1 MVAAGCYWISGART
15 AAYLAHFC
23 AYVPFI
29 TLDSS
34 QGGLVGVGGLDGG
47 NVRFKL
53 GVRVACS
60 LVLLA
65 CLARQRRSLANIFRV
80 RHLPVL
86 LLFAWSVLW
95 IQRSQDPWIAFA
107 RLGELAVFFLS
118 GLALLLESGQFRT
131 ARTIARWH
139 ALAIGSLPLM
149 ALLFVRSSPD
159 LASHVDASGLMRL
172 GHKFL
177 NANSLGF
184 ASTVLCLWAVSDLYR
199 PERPGSAGGFRWQD
213 RAVPAVLLIAGG
225 AVLFASRSR
234 TAFAALIVGLS
245 ILFWPRR
252 GFSYPQVAG
261 LVCALGALAVSHL
274 AITEWLLRGESSA
287 SLSTGT
293 GRTALWGALLRE
305 QVPEAPLGG
314 AGYLMLSKDGG
325 FQHAGR
331 VWNNAHNTYIGA
343 LVAGGIPSLLCV
355 LAIVFAPL
363 RAARRLAMGAW
374 AKGDTEERAGWT
386 LIYALTAAVAV
397 ASLTGFGV
405 AGYPNPLMHFH
416 YGLYAYILAAEPIGR
431 SLALAP
437 RTESNPVALPIVPS
451 ARLAA

>member
-1 MVAAGCYWISGART
+1 M
-15 AAYLAHFC
+15 
-23 AYVPFI
+23 
-29 TLDSS
+29 
-34 QGGLVGVGGLDGG
+34 
-47 NVRFKL
+47 
-53 GVRVACS
+53 
-60 LVLLA
+60 
-65 CLARQRRSLANIFRV
+65 
-80 RHLPVL
+80 
-86 LLFAWSVLW
+86 
-95 IQRSQDPWIAFA
+95 
-107 RLGELAVFFLS
+107 
-118 GLALLLESGQFRT
+118 
-131 ARTIARWH
+131 
-139 ALAIGSLPLM
+139 
-149 ALLFVRSSPD
+149 
-159 LASHVDASGLMRL
+159 
-172 GHKFL
+172 
-177 NANSLGF
+177 
-184 ASTVLCLWAVSDLYR
+184 
-199 PERPGSAGGFRWQD
+199 
-213 RAVPAVLLIAGG
+213 
-225 AVLFASRSR
+225 
-234 TAFAALIVGLS
+234 
-245 ILFWPRR
+245 
-252 GFSYPQVAG
+252 
-261 LVCALGALAVSHL
+261 
-274 AITEWLLRGESSA
+274 RGESSA